1 MEFDLLFMD
10 SKVLEQTPFANDLIR
25 DLKLDIL
32 LGVMSEGDKA
42 VYDACAQVLTSP
54 LFQVQSIH
62 LRNEVMRDAVKDGDA
77 FESLYMVVRETL
89 TQTRKF
95 SEYVKPKYDK
105 VITNGNKI
113 VNETEI
119 AQIYMEGLKSLKEL
133 FGRFRRGFQAE
144 GLLRLCDA
152 VKNTLCDDYISRIQ
166 TRIEELSQL
175 KQGSGVSVSGH
186 IGEGLKQT
194 DVALNRLL
202 APEKKV
208 RLSTPLRSV
217 VIPLNSITLVQNA
230 QEITEKALAP
240 VYIILSVFNRAV
252 QRFLEKLDFQL
263 KFFVGCIRLHRR
275 LEALNVP
282 VCYPEW
288 SESTQQ
294 HEAAMLVDA
303 GLALKDGNVPA
314 GNDVSFS
321 KKCLVLIT
329 GPNQGGKTTFLRS
342 AGLAQLMAQCGLFV
356 AARRYICPIFTG
368 IFTHFPNGEDA
379 GMKMGL
385 LEVELSKMSKL
396 TDALKP
402 GALLLMNESFQTTT
416 PGDARQLAV
425 EIVPAL
431 LESGVSVLFVTH
443 LYGYAME
450 VYEQKLGD
458 TLFLLAQ
465 RSSTGNN
472 TYRMLEGPPFKTAYG
487 QKLFQE
493 VMERTS

>member
-1 MEFDLLFMD
+1 
-10 SKVLEQTPFANDLIR
+10 
-25 DLKLDIL
+25 
-32 LGVMSEGDKA
+32 
-42 VYDACAQVLTSP
+42 
-54 LFQVQSIH
+54 
-62 LRNEVMRDAVKDGDA
+62 
-77 FESLYMVVRETL
+77 
-89 TQTRKF
+89 
-95 SEYVKPKYDK
+95 
-105 VITNGNKI
+105 
-113 VNETEI
+113 
-119 AQIYMEGLKSLKEL
+119 
-133 FGRFRRGFQAE
+133 
-144 GLLRLCDA
+144 
-152 VKNTLCDDYISRIQ
+152 
-166 TRIEELSQL
+166 
-175 KQGSGVSVSGH
+175 
-186 IGEGLKQT
+186 
-194 DVALNRLL
+194 
-202 APEKKV
+202 
-208 RLSTPLRSV
+208 

-321 KKCLVLIT
+321 NKRLVLIT

-416 PGDARQLAV
+416 PGDARQLAA

-443 LYGYAME
+443 LYGYAMG
-450 VYEQKLGD
+450 VYEQKSDD